1 MTRRR
6 YMRVVFALWG
16 AAIVLAVVG
25 WARQDL
31 TCRAI
36 STA

>member
-16 AAIVLAVVG
+16 FAIVLAVAAWAIG
-25 WARQDL
+25 WEWWK
-31 TCRAI
+31 
-36 STA
+36 

>member
-16 AAIVLAVVG
+16 GAIVLAVAA
-25 WARQDL
+25 WAFGMEWWR
-31 TCRAI
+31 
-36 STA
+36 

>member
-16 AAIVLAVVG
+16 AVVVLAVVG
-25 WARQDL
+25 WALDQIFG
-31 TCRAI
+31 TGVWW
-36 STA
+36 

>member
-16 AAIVLAVVG
+16 AAIVRAVLA
-25 WARQDL
+25 WAFGMEWW
-31 TCRAI
+31 
-36 STA
+36 

>member
-16 AAIVLAVVG
+16 ALVVLALLAEVTGWRVG
-25 WARQDL
+25 
-31 TCRAI
+31 
-36 STA
+36 

>member
-16 AAIVLAVVG
+16 AVVVLAVFG
-25 WARQDL
+25 WAIGWEWWR
-31 TCRAI
+31 
-36 STA
+36 

>member
-16 AAIVLAVVG
+16 AAIVLAVAAEAMIKAGGVG
-25 WARQDL
+25 
-31 TCRAI
+31 
-36 STA
+36 

>member
-16 AAIVLAVVG
+16 ALVVLAVG
-25 WARQDL
+25 TWAFGMEWWE
-31 TCRAI
+31 
-36 STA
+36 

>member
-16 AAIVLAVVG
+16 AAIVLVVG
-25 WARQDL
+25 TWALDQIFG
-31 TCRAI
+31 TGVWW
-36 STA
+36 